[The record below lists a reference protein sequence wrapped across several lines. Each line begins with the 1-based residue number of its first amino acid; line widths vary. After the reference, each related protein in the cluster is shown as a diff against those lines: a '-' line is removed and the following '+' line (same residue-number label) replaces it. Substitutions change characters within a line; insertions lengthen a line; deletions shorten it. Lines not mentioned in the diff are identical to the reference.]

1 MSKRGV
7 RHEVARVFIRDDPV
21 LCHRDRT
28 GTCVGGN
35 PGVRSSRDNVASA
48 LLSRQP
54 NREGTLRLPASR
66 GGRELGLEGMANSGE
81 LPLSRRNGQQ
91 AKEAERLAPKGTWPG
106 GGAAITPPADAAPP
120 AERQSLTPPGVVLV
134 RNVVSPIVSTR
145 RWKVTRKGGPVDEG
159 VWDAGGS
166 EGRAVM
172 ARIGVRTLPRPER
185 GLTSG
190 GSWITRKGRK
200 GSTGVVT

>member
-1 MSKRGV
+1 MK
-7 RHEVARVFIRDDPV
+7 VARLHAVGHRV
-21 LCHRDRT
+21 LRGALSRLEPGAGKLARRVLRGGVDRE
-28 GTCVGGN
+28 
-35 PGVRSSRDNVASA
+35 VRPLPDEP
-48 LLSRQP
+48 LLSR
-54 NREGTLRLPASR
+54 RKR
-66 GGRELGLEGMANSGE
+66 
-81 LPLSRRNGQQ
+81 QQ
-91 AKEAERLAPKGTWPG
+91 AKEAERLEPKGKWRG
-106 GGAAITPPADAAPP
+106 RGATLTPLADGVPP
-120 AERQSLTPPGVVLV
+120 SDRRGLTPPGTVFV

-190 GSWITRKGRK
+190 RSWITRQGRK
-200 GSTGVVT
+200 G

>member
-1 MSKRGV
+1 M
-7 RHEVARVFIRDDPV
+7 F
-21 LCHRDRT
+21 CHRDAT
-28 GTCVGGN
+28 GTCVEGN
-35 PGVRSSRDNVASA
+35 LGVRSSRDDVASA
-48 LLSRQP
+48 PHGTGSRTARGRCDCQP
-54 NREGTLRLPASR
+54 R

-91 AKEAERLAPKGTWPG
+91 AKEAERLEPKGTWPG
-106 GGAAITPPADAAPP
+106 GGAAITSPADAAPP

-172 ARIGVRTLPRPER
+172 ARIGVRTLPHPER

-190 GSWITRKGRK
+190 GSWITRQGRRC
-200 GSTGVVT
+200 GQRQLDLRVTTIRFAGF